1 MTSKEYKY
9 QKITS
14 KMSVRMPMTPIM
26 NNLVVNPIRVP
37 QVGQIQV
44 PKVPQ
49 IARMPI
55 VTSGMETP
63 EIRQKITNVGNE
75 DEIMERMK
83 DIEGRMKRIEEKQEE
98 MVEKQEEMVEKQE
111 EMMEMIRWLVE
122 RKREKERIKLIKEQE
137 NQRMIIEQ
145 AERERQE
152 KEEKIPTTGVKRIT
166 KEQIEKLDKDEIEKL
181 IGRVAKNVSTYKKKY
196 TETVPEKQGEI
207 EVMTENLRIM
217 REVRNERR
225 EGKK

>member
-1 MTSKEYKY
+1 
-9 QKITS
+9 
-14 KMSVRMPMTPIM
+14 MPATPIM

-44 PKVPQ
+44 PKMPQ
-49 IARMPI
+49 IVRMPI
-55 VTSGMETP
+55 VTAGVETP
-63 EIRQKITNVGNE
+63 EIREKIISVRNE
-75 DEIMERMK
+75 DAMMERMN

-98 MVEKQEEMVEKQE
+98 MG
-111 EMMEMIRWLVE
+111 EMIRWIVE
-122 RKREKERIKLIKEQE
+122 RKREKDRIKVIKEQE
-137 NQRMIIEQ
+137 DQRMMIEQ

-152 KEEKIPTTGVKRIT
+152 KDEKIPTTGVKRIT

>member
-1 MTSKEYKY
+1 
-9 QKITS
+9 
-14 KMSVRMPMTPIM
+14 MPATPIM
-26 NNLVVNPIRVP
+26 NNLVVNPIRVT
-37 QVGQIQV
+37 QVGQVQV
-44 PKVPQ
+44 PKVAQ
-49 IARMPI
+49 IVRMPI
-55 VTSGMETP
+55 VTAGVETP
-63 EIRQKITNVGNE
+63 EIREKIISVRNE
-75 DEIMERMK
+75 DEMMERMK

-98 MVEKQEEMVEKQE
+98 IG
-111 EMMEMIRWLVE
+111 EMIRWLVE
-122 RKREKERIKLIKEQE
+122 RKREKDRIKVIKEQE
-137 NQRMIIEQ
+137 DQRKMIEQ

-217 REVRNERR
+217 REVRNEKR

>member
-14 KMSVRMPMTPIM
+14 KMSVRMPVTPIM

-44 PKVPQ
+44 PKMPQ
-49 IARMPI
+49 IVRMPI
-55 VTSGMETP
+55 VTAGVETP
-63 EIRQKITNVGNE
+63 EIREKIISVRNE
-75 DEIMERMK
+75 DEMMERMN

-98 MVEKQEEMVEKQE
+98 MG
-111 EMMEMIRWLVE
+111 EMIRWIVE
-122 RKREKERIKLIKEQE
+122 RKREKDRIKVIKEQE
-137 NQRMIIEQ
+137 DQRMMIEQ

-217 REVRNERR
+217 REVRNEKR

>member
-14 KMSVRMPMTPIM
+14 KMSVRMPATPIM

-44 PKVPQ
+44 PKMPQ
-49 IARMPI
+49 IVRMPI
-55 VTSGMETP
+55 VTAGVETP
-63 EIRQKITNVGNE
+63 EIREKIISVRNE
-75 DEIMERMK
+75 DEMMERMN

-98 MVEKQEEMVEKQE
+98 MG
-111 EMMEMIRWLVE
+111 EMIRWIVE
-122 RKREKERIKLIKEQE
+122 RKREKDRIKVIKEQE
-137 NQRMIIEQ
+137 DQRMMIEQ

-217 REVRNERR
+217 REVRNEKR

>member
-1 MTSKEYKY
+1 
-9 QKITS
+9 
-14 KMSVRMPMTPIM
+14 MPATPIM

-44 PKVPQ
+44 PKMPQ
-49 IARMPI
+49 IVRMPI
-55 VTSGMETP
+55 VTAGVETP
-63 EIRQKITNVGNE
+63 EIREKIISVRNE
-75 DEIMERMK
+75 DEMMERMN

-98 MVEKQEEMVEKQE
+98 MG
-111 EMMEMIRWLVE
+111 EMIRWIVE
-122 RKREKERIKLIKEQE
+122 RKREKDRIKVIKEQE
-137 NQRMIIEQ
+137 DQRMMIEQ

-152 KEEKIPTTGVKRIT
+152 KDEKIPTTGVKRIT

>member
-1 MTSKEYKY
+1 
-9 QKITS
+9 
-14 KMSVRMPMTPIM
+14 MPVTPIM

-37 QVGQIQV
+37 QVGQVQV

-55 VTSGMETP
+55 VMSGMETP
-63 EIRQKITNVGNE
+63 EIRQKITSVGNE

-98 MVEKQEEMVEKQE
+98 MVEKQG

-122 RKREKERIKLIKEQE
+122 RKREKERIKVIKEQE
-137 NQRMIIEQ
+137 DQRMMIEQ

-217 REVRNERR
+217 REVRNEKR

>member
-1 MTSKEYKY
+1 
-9 QKITS
+9 
-14 KMSVRMPMTPIM
+14 MPVTPIM

-37 QVGQIQV
+37 QVGQVQV

-55 VTSGMETP
+55 VMSGMETP
-63 EIRQKITNVGNE
+63 EIRQKITSVGNE
-75 DEIMERMK
+75 D

-98 MVEKQEEMVEKQE
+98 MVEKQG

-122 RKREKERIKLIKEQE
+122 RKREKERIKVIKEQE
-137 NQRMIIEQ
+137 DQRMMIEQ

-217 REVRNERR
+217 REVRNEKR

>member
-14 KMSVRMPMTPIM
+14 KMSVRMPVTPIM

-37 QVGQIQV
+37 QVGQVQV

-49 IARMPI
+49 ISRMPI

-63 EIRQKITNVGNE
+63 EIRQKITSVGNE

-98 MVEKQEEMVEKQE
+98 MVEKQEEM
-111 EMMEMIRWLVE
+111 MEMIRWLVE
-122 RKREKERIKLIKEQE
+122 RKREKERIKVIKEQE
-137 NQRMIIEQ
+137 DQRMMIEQ

-217 REVRNERR
+217 REVRNEKR

>member
-1 MTSKEYKY
+1 
-9 QKITS
+9 
-14 KMSVRMPMTPIM
+14 MPATPIM

-37 QVGQIQV
+37 QVGQVQV

-63 EIRQKITNVGNE
+63 EIRQKITSVGNE

-98 MVEKQEEMVEKQE
+98 MVEKQG

-122 RKREKERIKLIKEQE
+122 RKREKERIKVIKEQE
-137 NQRMIIEQ
+137 DQRMMIEQ

-152 KEEKIPTTGVKRIT
+152 KDEKIPTTGVKRIT